1 MALADLAATFN
12 NGVRTTKSF
21 YNKQTKIWK
30 RCRDVISGTDAV
42 KNEGRTYLPKLKDQS
57 EESYSAYKMRAN
69 FFNATGRTHG
79 GLVGMIFRKPPVKT
93 VPDGNLIITYLNN
106 IDLSGNPLDI
116 FARKVIE
123 EVIAVGNNGMLVDF
137 PKVKA
142 NSDTILTVAQA
153 QALNLRPAIKSYSR
167 ESIINWRWTVVNNA
181 KVLGFIVLKECIEVI
196 GDSEFETL
204 QQEQFRVLD
213 LDENGFYRQRLYII
227 SKDGRDELI
236 EGPIYPIMNGR
247 PLSYIPFKFA
257 CEDDANEP
265 PLLDM
270 VDVNLGHYRLS
281 ADYETGCHFTGL
293 PMLYVFGMQGNLNPD
308 GSSKPI
314 YVGSDEALVSTNPET
329 KAGYVEFTGGG
340 LLTIENNLDRKEN
353 QMALLGARI
362 IAQEKK
368 TAETAMTANIHRV
381 GENSVLADISIETSL
396 SLTQCLRWFFD
407 WLAIPSDEVDYQLNK
422 DFMPVVIDG
431 PTLTSYLGALQAG
444 AISEEE
450 LFDLLQRGDIIEA
463 DVVYEDHKGQVAA
476 YAAQKVAEQEATLA
490 LTQKYATKP
499 ANQPGA

>member
-12 NGVRTTKSF
+12 NGVRTTKGF
-21 YNKQTKIWK
+21 YNSQTKIWK

-42 KNEGRTYLPKLKDQS
+42 KNATIAYLPKLKNQT
-57 EESYSAYKMRAN
+57 EESYLAYKMRAN

-79 GLVGMIFRKPPVKT
+79 GLVGMIFRKPPIKT
-93 VPDGNLIITYLNN
+93 VPDGELIIEYLNN
-106 IDLSGNPLDI
+106 IDLSGNPIDI
-116 FARKVIE
+116 FSRKVIE
-123 EVIAVGNNGMLVDF
+123 EVMSVGNNGMLVDF
-137 PKVKA
+137 PKVK
-142 NSDTILTVAQA
+142 SDPNTTLTVAQA
-153 QALNLRPAIKSYSR
+153 QALNLRPSIKSYTR

-181 KVLGFIVLKECIEVI
+181 KVLGFIVLKECIEIV

-204 QQEQFRVLD
+204 LQEQFRVLD

-227 SKDGRDELI
+227 DKSGKDELI

-247 PLSYIPFKFA
+247 PLSYIPFKFT

-293 PMLYVFGMQGNLNPD
+293 PMLYVFGLQGNLKPD
-308 GSSKPI
+308 GTTQPI
-314 YVGSDEALVSTNPET
+314 YVGSDEALISSNPDT
-329 KAGYVEFTGGG
+329 QAGYVEFTGNG
-340 LLTIENNLDRKEN
+340 LQTIENNLDRKER

-362 IAQEKK
+362 IAGEQKGVEA
-368 TAETAMTANIHRV
+368 AETANIHRV
-381 GENSVLADISIETSL
+381 GENSVLADISIEASL
-396 SLTQCLRWFFD
+396 AITQCLRWFFD
-407 WLAIPSDEVDYQLNK
+407 WLGIASKDVDYQLNK

-431 PTLTSYLGALQAG
+431 PTLTAYLGALQAG
-444 AISEEE
+444 ALSEEE

-463 DVVYEDHKGQVAA
+463 DVVYDDHKGQVAA
-476 YAAQKVAEQEATLA
+476 YAAQQLAEQEATLA
-490 LTQKYATKP
+490 LTQKYAPKP